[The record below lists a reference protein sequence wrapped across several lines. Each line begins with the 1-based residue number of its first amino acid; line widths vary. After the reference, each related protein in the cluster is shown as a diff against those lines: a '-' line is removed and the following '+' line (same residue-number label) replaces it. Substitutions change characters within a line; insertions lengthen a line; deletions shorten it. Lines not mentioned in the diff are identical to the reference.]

1 MTVRWKPLLILSGL
15 FVAVALGGLMSF
27 ALYKN
32 SRGTADILAR
42 ARLEVKSKQ
51 YEKAK
56 LDYQRAIKLDNKNA
70 ALHEEIADLYE
81 EWSRV
86 APADKK
92 NELRSLYLTSLT
104 ASTKFDTK
112 RISPRRRMLAEAIQL
127 DDLVEQVRW
136 SRDLV
141 SLEPNNRD
149 AHYIL
154 AAEALDGTSPNIPEV
169 RRHLIVLE
177 TELPRRA
184 RSEWVAARTAAL
196 THDAKRLDE
205 VLKRVRSLTL
215 PADADPVDRLALLRL
230 RTLEVA
236 CTEGTPELAGPID
249 AVARE
254 ALFAS
259 SETDIPPTRI
269 ARVCRLIEEVQKLLL
284 RRMLDVP
291 SSQEPEKAQLKA
303 YGEKLEVAAEEIFQ
317 KSLVVKS
324 GADLNVYLA
333 YADHLRFRERR
344 DRCLVV
350 VLDAFKSPS
359 AAKQATTETAMGLH
373 ALAVEASL
381 ANVKD
386 SDRYANAEPHIK
398 SLLECKFSRYQA
410 LGHLFQGAI
419 DLEKAGMVSDAEV
432 PAISRTEQTKL
443 RSSALGHLKIAAK
456 QLPGLAEAQARYG
469 VALILNQEPA
479 MGRQYLQL
487 AQRLGNLE
495 SQYQIWAAWSVVQAG
510 YPEDAE
516 PIVARML
523 EEVRLGRLPKPLE
536 GTLHLLRGEIHQS
549 RRSPADLKKAIEE
562 YGLAFANGQ
571 DSTPAVELRLAQM
584 EIQLDRPADA
594 LKRIDWLVSKGKG
607 GPSAENL
614 AVLTLQELKRD
625 DDARKRLAD
634 ARAKYPESGELAVL
648 EASLLAKARKPEEAD
663 RVLIDFLAKVPD
675 SVPAIQL
682 RAQILVQGLN
692 RPDEARKL
700 LNSAAE
706 RSDNSSPLVQLALL
720 DLAAKDFGAV
730 SASIAKIRD
739 RWKDA
744 ATGDLLDAQLSLAR
758 NDMKATAGYFDA
770 ALKKDPNNKIVQ
782 FWKAQLEGRSD
793 PEGASK
799 VFEALARGDS
809 IKEVETGLSIA
820 TASQGALAGIALET
834 GDLDQAIARYRE
846 MLKSDQAI
854 GLSRAIR
861 WQIVSA
867 QVAKKEWTA
876 AKAEINT
883 LLKDPASPATPEE
896 LVKAATFFRLNKED
910 ETALALADQ
919 VLKADPTY
927 AGAVVTR
934 AEILARS
941 KKSPEAIATIQR
953 AIDATVSAGGKTPPV
968 FYLMMA
974 AVETT
979 TPPIKEGFGRA
990 LLILEKGIEVLPD
1003 SEELVQAKVR
1013 VLTITQGGKAA
1024 LDFVEAKFKADPKGP
1039 YRKMLLTTYAE
1050 QNDFVSAERVAAE
1063 IVKENPTDA
1072 LAAAAHVRMV
1082 AGQSIEAARKG
1093 NQGEARRIDEKASA
1107 LIYDYRARF
1116 KNDWTFL
1123 QLECEVEIRRGDFTR
1138 ALALTQE
1145 LDNLTKNQAAGPLL
1159 RAQIFAIKGQTQEA
1173 AAACTEALTRN
1184 PRLPEARLQLARLNL
1199 KNGKTD
1205 EALRQARFLQ
1215 DADPDKPTGMAAML
1229 VETRAIATQPG
1240 TQAQIQANR
1249 AKAIEKL
1256 AESIRNRPDFSD
1268 AYYQTADVHLLND
1281 DRPKAVA
1288 ILKDLLK
1295 LNPDDPVALTTA
1307 IAIQVEPRGNL
1318 TQGSP
1323 QPASKEDIDQAVAM
1337 AKSFGDDDAKGYRML
1352 AISNGFSRAGL
1363 IEQAIPWAEKAA
1375 AKLDS
1380 ITARLN
1386 LGDLLLTLSEKQGDA
1401 ENAATLQDRAL
1412 AEFDR
1417 ILTIQPNTV
1426 AAVNNKAWILHR
1438 YKHESKKALDLAQGL
1453 LQRVSPNVL
1462 PGEFYDTLGSIQ
1474 EAMNRPKDAEES
1486 YKKGLGKLPNH
1497 PVLNL
1502 HMGALMAN
1510 DPARSRNAATYL
1522 KVAQAGS
1529 DRLPTDM
1536 AADLNTLLKRLSQ

>member
-42 ARLEVKSKQ
+42 ARLELKAKQ

-56 LDYQRAIKLDNKNA
+56 LDYQRALKLDSRNA
-70 ALHEEIADLYE
+70 ALHEEMADLYE
-81 EWSRV
+81 DWARV
-86 APADKK
+86 APDDKK
-92 NELRSLYLTSLT
+92 TELQSLYLTSLT

-112 RISPRRRMLAEAIQL
+112 RVSPRRRMLAEAVRL
-127 DDLVEQVRW
+127 DDLMEQVRW
-136 SRDLV
+136 ARDLV
-141 SLEPNNRD
+141 SLEPTNRD

-154 AAEALDGTSPNIPEV
+154 AADSLDGTSPNIPEV
-169 RRHLIVLE
+169 RRHLVALE

-196 THDAKRLDE
+196 THDANRLDE
-205 VLKRVRSLTL
+205 ILKRVRELKL
-215 PADADPVDRLALLRL
+215 PADADPADRMALLRL
-230 RTLEVA
+230 RALEVA
-236 CTEGTPELAGPID
+236 CTEETPNLAGPID

-259 SETDIPPTRI
+259 SEVDIPSTRI

-284 RRMLDVP
+284 RRMLDIP
-291 SSQEPEKAQLKA
+291 TSQGSERAQLKA
-303 YGEKLEVAAEEIFQ
+303 YGETLEVSAEKIFQ
-317 KSLVVKS
+317 KSLDVKT

-344 DRCLVV
+344 DRCLVI
-350 VLDAFKSPS
+350 VLQAFKSPS
-359 AAKQATTETAMGLH
+359 AAKQAATETAMGLH
-373 ALAVEASL
+373 ALAVEAALSNL
-381 ANVKD
+381 KD
-386 SDRYANAEPHIK
+386 TGRYATAETHIK
-398 SLLECKFSRYQA
+398 SLLECKFVRFQA

-419 DLEKAGMVSDAEV
+419 DLEKAGMVVDAEAMAV
-432 PAISRTEQTKL
+432 PRTEQAKL
-443 RSSALGHLKIAAK
+443 RSSALAHLKIAAN

-523 EEVRLGRLPKPLE
+523 EEVRLGRLPKILE
-536 GTLHLLRGEIHQS
+536 GTLHLLKGEIHQA
-549 RRSPADLKKAIEE
+549 RRSPTDLRKAIEE
-562 YGLAFANGQ
+562 YSLAFTNGQ

-594 LKRIDWLVSKGKG
+594 LKRIDWLVEKGKG
-607 GPSAENL
+607 GPAAENL

-625 DDARKRLAD
+625 DDANKRLAG
-634 ARAKYPESGELAVL
+634 ARVKYPESSELVVL
-648 EASLLAKARKPEEAD
+648 EASLLAKAKKPEAAD
-663 RVLIDFLAKVPD
+663 KVLVEYLTKIPD

-682 RAQILVQGLN
+682 RAQILVQDLN
-692 RPDEARKL
+692 RAAEARKL
-700 LNSAAE
+700 LDAAAE
-706 RSDNSSPLVQLALL
+706 RSDNSAPLVQLALL
-720 DLAAKDFGAV
+720 DLAAKDYQAVAV
-730 SASIAKIRD
+730 SISKIRD

-744 ATGDLLDAQLSLAR
+744 ATGDLLDAQLALAR
-758 NDMKATAGYFDA
+758 NDMKATGVYFDA

-782 FWKAQLEGRSD
+782 FWKAQLEGRTD
-793 PEGASK
+793 PEGASR

-820 TASQGALAGIALET
+820 TASQSALAGIAMES
-834 GDLDQAIARYRE
+834 GDLDAAIVRYRE
-846 MLKSDQAI
+846 MLKENQAP

-861 WQIVSA
+861 WQIVA
-867 QVAKKEWTA
+867 ARVAKKEWSI
-876 AKAEINT
+876 AKTEINT
-883 LLKDPASPATPEE
+883 LLKDPTSPATPEE
-896 LVKAATFFRLNKED
+896 LIRAATFFRLNKED
-910 ETALALADQ
+910 ETALSLADQ
-919 VLKADPTY
+919 VLKIDPTY
-927 AGAVVTR
+927 PGAVVTR
-934 AEILARS
+934 AEILARA
-941 KKSPEAIATIQR
+941 KKSPEAIATIQK
-953 AIDATVSAGGKTPPV
+953 AIDASTAAGRKNPSV

-979 TPPIKEGFGRA
+979 TPPITEGFARA
-990 LLILEKGIEVLPD
+990 LIILDKGLESLPD
-1003 SEELVQAKVR
+1003 SVELVQAKIR
-1013 VLTITQGGKAA
+1013 VLTITNGAKAG
-1024 LDFVEAKFKADPKGP
+1024 LEFVEEKATENPKGP
-1039 YRKMLLTTYAE
+1039 FRRMLLTTYAE
-1050 QNDFVSAERVAAE
+1050 QGDYASAERLAAE
-1063 IVKENPTDA
+1063 FAKENPDDA

-1082 AGQSIEAARKG
+1082 AGQSIEATRKG
-1093 NQGEARRIDEKASA
+1093 DRTEARRIDDKASA

-1116 KNDWTFL
+1116 KSDWTFI
-1123 QLECEVEIRRGDFTR
+1123 QLECEVELRRGDTTR

-1145 LDNLTKNQAAGPLL
+1145 LDSVAKNEPAGPLL
-1159 RAQIFAIKGQTQEA
+1159 RAQIFAAKGQNQEA
-1173 AAACTEALTRN
+1173 AAACTEALARN

-1229 VETRAIATQPG
+1229 VETRAIALQTG
-1240 TQAQIQANR
+1240 TPAQVQANR
-1249 AKAIEKL
+1249 ARSIEKL
-1256 AESIRNRPDFSD
+1256 AEAIRNRPDFAD
-1268 AYYQTADVHLLND
+1268 AYYQMADIHLLNG

-1295 LNPDDPVALTTA
+1295 LSPDDPVALTTA
-1307 IAIQVEPRGNL
+1307 VAIQAEPRGK
-1318 TQGSP
+1318 G
-1323 QPASKEDIDQAVAM
+1323 QPASKEDLDLAIAM
-1337 AKSFGDDDAKGYRML
+1337 AKSYADEDTKGNRML
-1352 AISNGFSRAGL
+1352 AVSNGFSKAGL
-1363 IEQAIPWAEKAA
+1363 IDQAIPWAEKAA
-1375 AKLDS
+1375 AKLDT

-1386 LGDLLLTLSEKQGDA
+1386 LGDLLLTLSEAQADPEQA
-1401 ENAATLQDRAL
+1401 RQFQDRAL
-1412 AEFDR
+1412 AEFDK

-1438 YKHESKKALDLAQGL
+1438 YKHDSKKALELAQGL
-1453 LQRVSPNVL
+1453 LQRVSPSTL

-1474 EAMNRPKDAEES
+1474 EAMSRPKDAEES
-1486 YKKGLGKLPNH
+1486 YKKGLGKLPEH

-1510 DPARSRNAATYL
+1510 DPSRARKAAEYL

-1536 AADLNTLLKRLSQ
+1536 AADLASLLKRFGQ